1 MIDSTINWLFH
12 DGSVVNSSGAL
23 RLQSVNYT
31 INGIIFT
38 CSVNSPQL
46 KNSINETI
54 TVTVQGELYVN
65 SNYVYLSISAA
76 TSVSDVTIINPPSYV
91 VDGDQNVELQC
102 TVTLSSTIGPDY
114 SALSIDWTSNADTII
129 KNCSTPQP
137 HGNTQI
143 SDTFSCNLTLA
154 TISATSAGLY
164 TCNAAITGI
173 SGGSTDLIFLQVQG
187 LKMKVLVNQDV
198 YFHLH
203 TGSLQSANLLTP
215 ENAVLGQPSV
225 LMCEVHTSL
234 PVTTNLLSVQW
245 MHRGSLVTG
254 NGGFVLKQ
262 GSGAGAS
269 VYVTKLTLSETTV
282 EHSGLY
288 SCNVSL
294 GTADRLPVTA
304 EANLTVACEWL
315 ELNCHHLIVS

>member
-1 MIDSTINWLFH
+1 MHNLY
-12 DGSVVNSSGAL
+12 GSLNKPV
-23 RLQSVNYT
+23 
-31 INGIIFT
+31 
-38 CSVNSPQL
+38 
-46 KNSINETI
+46 
-54 TVTVQGELYVN
+54 
-65 SNYVYLSISAA
+65 SAA

-114 SALSIDWTSNADTII
+114 SALSIDWRDSTDTII
-129 KNCSTPQP
+129 NNCSSPQP

-154 TISATSAGLY
+154 TISATSAGNY

-173 SGGSTDLIFLQVQG
+173 SGELGIILQVQG
-187 LKMKVLVNQDV
+187 LKIKVLINQDV
-198 YFHLH
+198 LCLH
-203 TGSLQSANLLTP
+203 TGSLQCANLLKP
-215 ENAVLGQPSV
+215 ENAVLGQSSV
-225 LMCEVHTSL
+225 LTCEVHTSL

-245 MHRGSLVTG
+245 MHRGNLVDG
-254 NGGFVLKQ
+254 DGGFVRQ

-269 VYVTKLTLSETTV
+269 VYVTELTLSATTV

-288 SCNVSL
+288 SCNVS
-294 GTADRLPVTA
+294 TDRQQVTA

-315 ELNCHHLIVS
+315 ELKCLHLIVSYSFSY

>member
-1 MIDSTINWLFH
+1 ML
-12 DGSVVNSSGAL
+12 SVLTGLVGA
-23 RLQSVNYT
+23 N
-31 INGIIFT
+31 
-38 CSVNSPQL
+38 
-46 KNSINETI
+46 
-54 TVTVQGELYVN
+54 
-65 SNYVYLSISAA
+65 
-76 TSVSDVTIINPPSYV
+76 TIIN
-91 VDGDQNVELQC
+91 
-102 TVTLSSTIGPDY
+102 
-114 SALSIDWTSNADTII
+114 
-129 KNCSTPQP
+129 NCSSPQP

-173 SGGSTDLIFLQVQG
+173 SGGSTDLITLQVQG
-187 LKMKVLVNQDV
+187 LEMKVLVNQDIL

-203 TGSLQSANLLTP
+203 AGSLQSANLLTP
-215 ENAVLGQPSV
+215 ENAVLGQSSV
-225 LMCEVHTSL
+225 LTCEVHTSL

-269 VYVTKLTLSETTV
+269 VYVTELTLSETTV

-288 SCNVSL
+288 SCNVS
-294 GTADRLPVTA
+294 TDRQQVTA

-315 ELNCHHLIVS
+315 ELNCHHLIVSYSFSY